1 MNILIC
7 GNINNYPLL
16 LAKGFIEIGHKTN
29 LILFKTKVLDRPE
42 SKYPD
47 YTHQLPDWIIDL
59 SGAKKNPYTNLPDLK
74 TLSSSVNPLGKIDLV
89 ILNDRMIAFAKYFKC
104 PKVIFATGSDLT
116 MYANY
121 RLVDFA
127 KFAYSASNN
136 LLAVHDYLKSMSEFV
151 FDQRF
156 GFFSADLVCY
166 AAPGIDPQGDLML
179 KELGV
184 HNSNRLMPYMSDVLS
199 KNVIPL
205 PDNKCLRI
213 LNDLVLFSLLIPAA
227 LLL

>member
-47 YTHQLPDWIIDL
+47 YAHQLPDWIIDL
-59 SGAKKNPYTNLPDLK
+59 SGAKKNPYTNLPDPK
-74 TLSSSVNPLGKIDLV
+74 TLSSSINPLGKIDLV

-121 RLVDFA
+121 GLVNFA
-127 KFAYSASNN
+127 KFAHSASNN
-136 LLAVHDYLKSMSEFV
+136 LPAVHDYLKSISEFV

-156 GFFSADLVCY
+156 GFVSPA
-166 AAPGIDPQGDLML
+166 
-179 KELGV
+179 
-184 HNSNRLMPYMSDVLS
+184 LS
-199 KNVIPL
+199 IGRP
-205 PDNKCLRI
+205 
-213 LNDLVLFSLLIPAA
+213 
-227 LLL
+227 